1 MPRRLSAR
9 HPSRASTRAGDWTGV
24 QRWIALTLGLAVAAV
39 SLYVLARG
47 GGGEPLGRI
56 DAASRES
63 LERVLRQA
71 ERE

>member
-1 MPRRLSAR
+1 M
-9 HPSRASTRAGDWTGV
+9 

-47 GGGEPLGRI
+47 GGEEPLGRI
-56 DAASRES
+56 DAASRDS

>member
-39 SLYVLARG
+39 SLYVLAQ
-47 GGGEPLGRI
+47 GGGEQPLGQI
-56 DAASRES
+56 DAASRDS
-63 LERVLRQA
+63 LQRVLREADRQ
-71 ERE
+71 